1 MLKFIAKVWI
11 AGEVSDFRR
20 GYKRRKAL
28 KREARMQQRLNR
40 MNEIARNGQEGSFN
54 NASGKMLLSFLI
66 AMLSMVLGVMLP
78 LLWVATPIAL
88 LSFLFYSAKFIFIYL
103 KNIID
108 FR

>member
-28 KREARMQQRLNR
+28 KREARLQQRLNR

-54 NASGKMLLSFLI
+54 NASGKMLLSFLV
-66 AMLSMVLGVMLP
+66 AMISMVLGMILP
-78 LLWVATPIAL
+78 LLWIVTPIAL
-88 LSFLFYSAKFIFIYL
+88 LSFLFYSAKVIFIYL
-103 KNIID
+103 K
-108 FR
+108 R